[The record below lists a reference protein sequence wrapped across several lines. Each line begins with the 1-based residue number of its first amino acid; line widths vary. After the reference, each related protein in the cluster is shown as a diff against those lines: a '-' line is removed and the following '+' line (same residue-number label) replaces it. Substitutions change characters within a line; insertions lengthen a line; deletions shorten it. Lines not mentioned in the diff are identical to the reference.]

1 MLPRSALSTDT
12 PPPPQHVYV
21 LEPVIQEEEAQEPP
35 QYSKVVV
42 VSAMQEAPCV
52 TEGGDELHYLSVLN
66 KQASG
71 LPRLCNWPGPPANGC
86 DELCSVSD
94 ALPLRLEGHNERS
107 LWTLH

>member
-21 LEPVIQEEEAQEPP
+21 LEPVIQEEEAQDPL
-35 QYSKVVV
+35 QYSKMVV

-66 KQASG
+66 KQVRAPSFDPATHLGLLAIHVTSSALSAMHNRSVLNKQASG
-71 LPRLCNWPGPPANGC
+71 LP
-86 DELCSVSD
+86 
-94 ALPLRLEGHNERS
+94 
-107 LWTLH
+107 

>member
-1 MLPRSALSTDT
+1 MLHRSALSTDT

-21 LEPVIQEEEAQEPP
+21 LEPVIQEEEAREPP

-52 TEGGDELHYLSVLN
+52 TDGGDELHYLSVLN

-71 LPRLCNWPGPPANGC
+71 LHRLYKPPGAPPNGC
-86 DELCSVSD
+86 DVLCPVSD
-94 ALPLRLEGHNERS
+94 AQPIRPVGQDE
-107 LWTLH
+107 